1 MIISIKH
8 DIYELRDEFSNDV
21 RHGKLG
27 NIKGISRFSK
37 NYRLIPTLNS
47 QIYIFQCKKDKN
59 LLG

>member
-21 RHGKLG
+21 RLGKLG

-47 QIYIFQCKKDKN
+47 KIYIFQY
-59 LLG
+59 